1 MKPFGVLTAPA
12 APFLHDNIDT
22 DIIIRIER
30 LVGLMGH
37 ADLGRWCFELLR
49 YLPDGSEN
57 QDFIL
62 NQEPYRKSEVLL
74 AGANFGCGS
83 SREGAVWALMGMGL
97 KAVLAPSF
105 GQIFYNNC
113 FQNGMLPVVLTRASI
128 EEIICEL
135 KPDTATTSVTVD
147 LERQLV
153 VSPSGREYS
162 FETPPLRRQA
172 LLEGLETDDLSHT
185 LKREAAIAAYQ
196 ARDRQRR
203 PWIYES
209 VEVQS

>member
-172 LLEGLETDDLSHT
+172 LLEGLETDDLSLT

>member
-1 MKPFGVLTAPA
+1 MKPFGVLTATA
-12 APFLHDNIDT
+12 APFLRDNIDT

-37 ADLGRWCFELLR
+37 ADLGHWCFELLR

-57 QDFIL
+57 PDFIL
-62 NQEPYRKSEVLL
+62 NQEPYRQSEVLL

-83 SREGAVWALMGMGL
+83 SREGAVWAMMGMGL

-113 FQNGMLPVVLTRASI
+113 FQNGLLPIVLPRTSI
-128 EEIICEL
+128 EEIISEL
-135 KPDTATTSVTVD
+135 RPDSGGTSVTVD
-147 LERQLV
+147 LERQFV
-153 VSPSGREYS
+153 VSPGGREYT

-172 LLEGLETDDLSHT
+172 LLDGVEADDLSLT
-185 LKREAAIAAYQ
+185 LKREAEIAAFQ
-196 ARDRQRR
+196 ARDRWRR

-209 VEVQS
+209 VEVLS

>member
-1 MKPFGVLTAPA
+1 MKPFIALSATA

-22 DIIIRIER
+22 DVIIRVER
-30 LVGLMGH
+30 LVGLTGH
-37 ADLGRWCFELLR
+37 GDLGPWCFEALR

-57 QDFIL
+57 PDFIL

-83 SREGAVWALMGMGL
+83 SREGAVWAMMGMGL

-113 FQNGMLPVVLTRASI
+113 FQNGMLPVVLPRTSI
-128 EEIICEL
+128 EEIISEL
-135 KPDTATTSVTVD
+135 RPDTGMTSVTVD

-153 VSPSGREYS
+153 VSPGGREYV

-172 LLEGLETDDLSHT
+172 LLKGLEADDLSLT
-185 LKREAAIAAYQ
+185 LKREAAIAAHQ
-196 ARDRQRR
+196 AHDRQRR